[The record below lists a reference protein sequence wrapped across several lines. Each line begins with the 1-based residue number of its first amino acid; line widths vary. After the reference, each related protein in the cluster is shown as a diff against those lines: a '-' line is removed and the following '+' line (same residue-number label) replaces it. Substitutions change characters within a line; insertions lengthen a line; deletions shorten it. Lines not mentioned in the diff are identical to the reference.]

1 MQRRFVTIAIAAV
14 VALFALTVVLGSW
27 YTIDQTQRGV
37 LLRNGAFVAVVQP
50 GLHFKWPWIEAV
62 SKIDMQTHT
71 YTWDKMESYSAD
83 QQPAHIKVSVTLH
96 VAPDKV
102 SDMYSRF
109 RGDYRAAVM
118 RVIAPHVAQ
127 QTKVVFGQFTAARA
141 ISARA
146 QLNSDAAKALADAVA
161 YDPVFT
167 IESVQIE
174 DISFSGEY
182 IKSVEQRMQAEV
194 EVLRMRQNLER
205 EKVQAAIAVTQAQGR
220 ADAVL
225 AEAKANAEA
234 TKLRGDAEAQA
245 IAARGKALADNPA
258 LVNLVQAERWDGKLP
273 STMLPGAAIPML
285 TLPK

>member
-1 MQRRFVTIAIAAV
+1 
-14 VALFALTVVLGSW
+14 
-27 YTIDQTQRGV
+27 
-37 LLRNGAFVAVVQP
+37 
-50 GLHFKWPWIEAV
+50 
-62 SKIDMQTHT
+62 
-71 YTWDKMESYSAD
+71 
-83 QQPAHIKVSVTLH
+83 
-96 VAPDKV
+96 
-102 SDMYSRF
+102 
-109 RGDYRAAVM
+109 VM

-146 QLNSDAAKALADAVA
+146 QLNNDAAKALADAIA
-161 YDPVFT
+161 YDPVFA

-234 TKLRGDAEAQA
+234 TKLRGEAEAQA
-245 IAARGKALADNPA
+245 ISARAKALASNPS
-258 LVNLVQAERWDGKLP
+258 LVSLVQAERWDGKLP
-273 STMLPGAAIPML
+273 ATMLPGGAIPML